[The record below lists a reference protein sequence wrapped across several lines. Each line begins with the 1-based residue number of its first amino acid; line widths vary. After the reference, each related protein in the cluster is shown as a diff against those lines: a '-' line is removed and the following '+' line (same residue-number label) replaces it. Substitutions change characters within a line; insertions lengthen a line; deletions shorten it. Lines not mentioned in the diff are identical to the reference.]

1 MSDTSSFTAFTITL
15 GEARITAF
23 CDGIL
28 TVPVANLYRLNS
40 DQPTPE
46 KFPGAPGEL
55 SVNAFLIETDG
66 RKIMIDTGSGALFGP
81 DHGKLPAALKTL
93 GISPDA
99 IDDIILTHI
108 HADHSGGL
116 IADGKPVFKNAKLH
130 IGKTEAAFW
139 LSEGADRAPGV
150 TEKVK
155 GQIGRAH
162 ATIDPY
168 KAENRVT
175 IFEDNGEIL
184 PGFSASLRPGHTPG
198 HLCVR
203 FDTGENSIVFVG
215 DIVHGD
221 SVQFADPTVTIDFD
235 YDQPN
240 AAISRAA
247 AFAQAADE
255 GYLIA
260 AAHLPF
266 PGIGRIRRDGEN
278 YRFEAY
284 CPK

>member
-1 MSDTSSFTAFTITL
+1 MTEDRSFAPFTFAL
-15 GEARITAF
+15 GKARITAF

-28 TVPVANLYRLNS
+28 LAPVGSLYRLAS

-46 KFPGAPGEL
+46 NFPDAPGEL
-55 SVNAFLIETDG
+55 SVNAFLVETED

-81 DHGKLPAALKTL
+81 DHGKLTAALKTL
-93 GISPDA
+93 GLSPDA

-139 LSEGADRAPGV
+139 LSEGADAAPGV

-168 KAENRVT
+168 MAENRVT
-175 IFEDNGEIL
+175 LFEDNGDIL
-184 PGFSASLRPGHTPG
+184 PGFSASLRAGHTPG
-198 HLCVR
+198 HLAVQ
-203 FDTGENSIVFVG
+203 FVTGDTSIVFVG

-221 SVQFADPTVTIDFD
+221 SVQFANPAVTIDFD

-240 AAISRAA
+240 AAIARAT
-247 AFAQAADE
+247 AFAQATDD

-266 PGIGRIRRDGEN
+266 PGIGYVQRDGDH

-284 CPK
+284 RQH

>member
-1 MSDTSSFTAFTITL
+1 MPDINSFAPFTFTL
-15 GEARITAF
+15 GKARITAL

-28 TVPVANLYRLNS
+28 TVPVGNLYRLNS

-55 SVNAFLIETDG
+55 SVNAFLVETDG
-66 RKIMIDTGSGALFGP
+66 RKIMIDTGSGAFFGP
-81 DHGKLPAALKTL
+81 DHGKLPAALKAL

-99 IDDIILTHI
+99 INDIILTHI

-116 IADGKPVFKNAKLH
+116 TADGKPVFKNATLH

-139 LSEGADRAPGV
+139 LSEGADVAPGV

-168 KAENRVT
+168 EAENRVT
-175 IFEDNGEIL
+175 IFEDDGEIL
-184 PGFSASLRPGHTPG
+184 PGFSASLRAGHTPG
-198 HLCVR
+198 HLSVR

-221 SVQFADPTVTIDFD
+221 SVQFADPAITIDFD
-235 YDQPN
+235 YDQQN

-247 AFAQAADE
+247 AFAKAADE

-266 PGIGRIRRDGEN
+266 PGIGHISRDGEH
-278 YRFEAY
+278 YRFGAY
-284 CPK
+284 SAQ